1 MTWRQLVNW
10 LSDYNFKYQNDSLC
24 LKVGGEGDNG
34 EEIIEALERGHP
46 DMFLITQ
53 DNLEQVWKDIHKNNY
68 WQYFKPFIE
77 EIKKRYS

>member
-1 MTWRQLVNW
+1 MKPRELTIQLN
-10 LSDYNFKYQNDSLC
+10 SL
-24 LKVGGEGDNG
+24 GYI
-34 EEIIEALERGHP
+34 EEIDRHDTDEIKIGEKVHVREVLVDDLHA
-46 DMFLITQ
+46 FLITQ